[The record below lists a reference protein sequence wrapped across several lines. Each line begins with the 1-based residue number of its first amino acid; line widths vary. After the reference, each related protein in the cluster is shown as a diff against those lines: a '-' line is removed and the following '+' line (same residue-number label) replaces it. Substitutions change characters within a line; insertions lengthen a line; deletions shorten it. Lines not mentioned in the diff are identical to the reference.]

1 MKDKILII
9 YTKKETKAY
18 DRYEIYPLNENLTK
32 DIIIEKIK
40 EYNADTSKDL
50 TAKIYDDPILLD
62 FVSDVQSSFQY
73 KTLINSLK
81 SICRDVEDSISDL
94 ESWQDEIETLLR
106 KEKENAR

>member
-32 DIIIEKIK
+32 DMIIAKIK
-40 EYNADTSKDL
+40 EFNADTTKDL
-50 TAKIYDDPILLD
+50 RANIYDDPILLN
-62 FVSDVQSSFQY
+62 FVSDAQSSFQY
-73 KTLINSLK
+73 KNLIDSLK

-106 KEKENAR
+106 KGEENAR

>member
-1 MKDKILII
+1 MQDKILII

-18 DRYEIYPLNENLTK
+18 DRYEIYSLNENLTK
-32 DIIIEKIK
+32 GIIIEKIK

-62 FVSDVQSSFQY
+62 FISDAQSSFQY
-73 KTLINSLK
+73 KNLINSLK

-94 ESWQDEIETLLR
+94 ESWQDQIETLLR
-106 KEKENAR
+106 KQSRS